1 MHPPRK
7 VTQKLILLDQRKFAE
22 KTLDTEHA
30 MSRGRKKP
38 RMSSSEEEVHHSCTV
53 TSDFDCSST
62 SLPQEASSG
71 IVVSPPKK
79 TASRPIVGRT
89 SRRRTYGKQLHTT
102 ETSLADD
109 FLFPPSY

>member
-22 KTLDTEHA
+22 KMLDTEHA

-38 RMSSSEEEVHHSCTV
+38 RMSSSEEEVHHSWTV
-53 TSDFDCSST
+53 SDFDCSST
-62 SLPQEASSG
+62 SLSQASSG

-89 SRRRTYGKQLHTT
+89 SCRRTYGKQLHTT